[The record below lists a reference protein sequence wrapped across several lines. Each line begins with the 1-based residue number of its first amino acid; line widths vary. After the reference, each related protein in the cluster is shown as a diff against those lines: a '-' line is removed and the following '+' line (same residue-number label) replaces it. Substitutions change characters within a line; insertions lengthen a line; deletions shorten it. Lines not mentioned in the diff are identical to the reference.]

1 MNKKFEMD
9 SIVKKIVDMDLK
21 TIAGIK
27 QYGYNIDPDTSKE
40 IAKIR
45 DMDSLPDIINT
56 FDDVME
62 QLIAEKKLDLAIF
75 FDQFRIRYGY
85 IEMIANSL
93 KASVL
98 NQEKESGK
106 EILWP
111 EDFTTYYAVFFYYQ
125 IQKFCEDFLT
135 YVNNE
140 TQLQDWNKTF
150 YKELTIELNRLLTEK
165 DVIGQLQNLE
175 GWLKK
180 YDNPELIFDLV
191 NFDYN
196 KNDREKESFI
206 NHFNE
211 FKLSLQTVDL
221 VVDLMA
227 KDVLEWQKEHGQ
239 R

>member
-27 QYGYNIDPDTSKE
+27 QYGYDIDPDTSKE

-106 EILWP
+106 EIL
-111 EDFTTYYAVFFYYQ
+111 
-125 IQKFCEDFLT
+125 
-135 YVNNE
+135 
-140 TQLQDWNKTF
+140 
-150 YKELTIELNRLLTEK
+150 
-165 DVIGQLQNLE
+165 
-175 GWLKK
+175 
-180 YDNPELIFDLV
+180 
-191 NFDYN
+191 
-196 KNDREKESFI
+196 
-206 NHFNE
+206 
-211 FKLSLQTVDL
+211 
-221 VVDLMA
+221 
-227 KDVLEWQKEHGQ
+227 
-239 R
+239 